1 MTSPRTRPSRRN
13 YANGARLER
22 DAKDQL
28 ETDGYWCVRSAGS
41 KGVVDVLAMKPGQM
55 LMVQAKKDGV
65 CPPAER
71 AALLELASR
80 FEALPLV
87 AFRDRGVKYRRLTG
101 PGPKEWVP
109 WEADGEQPKPG
120 TREARS

>member
-1 MTSPRTRPSRRN
+1 MTRTTARLSRRN
-13 YANGARLER
+13 YANGAQLER
-22 DAKDQL
+22 DAKDNL
-28 ETDGYWCVRSAGS
+28 EADGYWCVRAAGS

-55 LMVQAKKDGV
+55 LMVQAKKNGV

-71 AALLELASR
+71 AALLELAAT

-87 AFRDRGVKYRRLTG
+87 AWRDRGVKYRRLTG

-109 WEADGEQPKPG
+109 WQADGEQP
-120 TREARS
+120 